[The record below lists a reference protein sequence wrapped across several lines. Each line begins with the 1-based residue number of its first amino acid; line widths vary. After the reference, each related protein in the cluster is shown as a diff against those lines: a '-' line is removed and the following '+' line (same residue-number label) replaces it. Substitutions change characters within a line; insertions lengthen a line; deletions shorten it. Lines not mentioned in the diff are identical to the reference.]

1 MPSLP
6 QTGVWCA
13 RGRGKERKWTRVEL
27 TSKIVAAAKMYL
39 SMPPAAVMMMIGWW
53 ERCKKSSEN
62 RSNCERAAQLCNM
75 HESNE
80 TCAKMQSL
88 RIMVQ

>member
-13 RGRGKERKWTRVEL
+13 RGRGKERKWSRVEL
-27 TSKIVAAAKMYL
+27 TLNIVAAAKML

-53 ERCKKSSEN
+53 ERCMKSSEN
-62 RSNCERAAQLCNM
+62 SCERAAQLCNM

-80 TCAKMQSL
+80 KCAKMQSL